1 MITVDISKDY
11 LELFMAKKD
20 IETMLMNEEE
30 IKEEFTLPEFIQY
43 IKFSTHIYC
52 KTAEQ
57 IYPFKIVKGEKETY
71 MFIANV
77 YKIDYK
83 PLYDVLDSIDYDF
96 SNLTH
101 KDKYAAVEE
110 QLLERPYFIINS
122 ELYYDLRNK

>member
-30 IKEEFTLPEFIQY
+30 INEEFTLPEFIQY
-43 IKFSTHIYC
+43 IKFGTHIYC

-57 IYPFKIVKGEKETY
+57 IYPFKIIKGDKETY

>member
-20 IETMLMNEEE
+20 IETMLMNEGE
-30 IKEEFTLPEFIQY
+30 IDKEFTLPEFIQY
-43 IKFSTHIYC
+43 INFGTHIYC
-52 KTAEQ
+52 KNNEE
-57 IYPFKIVKGEKETY
+57 IYPFKIIKGDKETY

-77 YKIDYK
+77 YKINYK
-83 PLYDVLDSIDYDF
+83 PLYDVLDSIDYNF

-101 KDKYAAVEE
+101 KDKYSAVEE

>member
-43 IKFSTHIYC
+43 IKFGTHIYC

-57 IYPFKIVKGEKETY
+57 IYPFKIIKGDKETY